1 MTASYLGAMG
11 FPNESMD
18 LLNKLYAADPRNL
31 DTLNLLASFNQQ
43 LGKYEE
49 AINYRKQIAKLD
61 PWNAENYLV
70 MGRYYKELGDKANMQ
85 ITLDKILSF
94 ASSDPI
100 AATAK
105 LELTPQ

>member
-1 MTASYLGAMG
+1 MTASYLAGMG
-11 FPNESMD
+11 FPTERLD

-43 LGKYEE
+43 LGKYQE
-49 AINYRKQIAKLD
+49 AIKYRNQIAKLD

-70 MGRYYKELGDKANMQ
+70 LGRYYKELGDKSNMQ

-94 ASSDPI
+94 ASADPVS
-100 AATAK
+100 ATAK
-105 LELTPQ
+105 SELTPQ

>member
-1 MTASYLGAMG
+1 
-11 FPNESMD
+11 
-18 LLNKLYAADPRNL
+18 LLNKLYTNDPRNL
-31 DTLNLLASFNQQ
+31 DTLSLLASFNQQ
-43 LGKYEE
+43 IGKYQE

-70 MGRYYKELGDKANMQ
+70 LGRYYKQLGDKTNMQ

-94 ASSDPI
+94 ASNDPI

-105 LELTPQ
+105 SELTPQ